1 MFARGGGRNGREE
14 GVPQVYL
21 IIRGR
26 PRSHHIV
33 IGGLVVIVE
42 RLSGL
47 GLGKGWREEV
57 GRGWGEGGGRRWCW
71 ELGMKGGLGE
81 RWGEWVPHVGQKQ
94 T

>member
-1 MFARGGGRNGREE
+1 MFAQGGGRNRRKE

-21 IIRGR
+21 VIRGR

-47 GLGKGWREEV
+47 GLGKGQWEEGERGGSEV
-57 GRGWGEGGGRRWCW
+57 GGRV
-71 ELGMKGGLGE
+71 E
-81 RWGEWVPHVGQKQ
+81 
-94 T
+94 